1 MYLLKTTH
9 EYAVSDNCTDNEN
22 NDIITIFGFLFLSI
36 PSRVLLLGLF
46 SLIVCTMIKPYDKKK
61 FSNPQHP

>member
-1 MYLLKTTH
+1 MYLLQTTH

-22 NDIITIFGFLFLSI
+22 NDINTIFEFLTLSI
-36 PSRVLLLGLF
+36 PSRVLLLCLF
-46 SLIVCTMIKPYDKKK
+46 SLIVCTMIKPYENQK